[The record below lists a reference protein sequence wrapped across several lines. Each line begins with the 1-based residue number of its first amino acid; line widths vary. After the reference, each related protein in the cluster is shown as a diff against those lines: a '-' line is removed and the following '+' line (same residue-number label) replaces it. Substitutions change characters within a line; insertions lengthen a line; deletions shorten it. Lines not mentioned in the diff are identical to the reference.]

1 MTLLKSLT
9 IGAVVAA
16 ITFGAPAVLA
26 GTGSGSG
33 MQEEVTM
40 DKVQMKISKAFD
52 AIANYSVDQRD
63 EAVESISETLDE
75 VDREIDL
82 LEARARNKWSDMS
95 EETREQ
101 TSDALAQVR
110 KQRNALGEKFGA
122 LQEGADSAWDDL
134 KIGIADAWDSL
145 KSAWQDAVGAEKS

>member
-101 TSDALAQVR
+101 TSDALAEVR

>member
-9 IGAVVAA
+9 IGAVVAVM
-16 ITFGAPAVLA
+16 TLGAPAVSA

-82 LEARARNKWSDMS
+82 LEARARNKWADMS

-101 TSDALAQVR
+101 TSDALVQVR

-122 LQEGADSAWDDL
+122 LQEGADSAWNDL

-145 KSAWQDAVGAEKS
+145 KSAWQDAVGADKS